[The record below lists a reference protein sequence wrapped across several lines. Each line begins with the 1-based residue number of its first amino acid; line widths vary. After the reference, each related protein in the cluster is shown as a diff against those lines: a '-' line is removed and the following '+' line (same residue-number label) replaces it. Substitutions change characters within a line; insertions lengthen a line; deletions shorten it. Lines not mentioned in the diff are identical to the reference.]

1 MNHRRP
7 NAQAFPSASLNLGEA
22 QWRML
27 RWLPFATAA
36 LFSIV
41 MSAMAPDGRRTFHID
56 WSLSMDALEFSIVKA
71 PHISACAV
79 LALLGVM
86 ATGRQRW
93 PLALLLTVAVG
104 AAWEICQTTV
114 IGHYARV
121 SDLAPD
127 TLGAAIGCLLG
138 AASLWTIEDWKRTSP

>member
-1 MNHRRP
+1 MNHHPTARP
-7 NAQAFPSASLNLGEA
+7 LPSASLQLTEA
-22 QWRML
+22 QWRLL
-27 RWLPFATAA
+27 RWLPFAAAA

-41 MSAMAPDGRRTFHID
+41 MSAMAPDGRRAFHID

-79 LALLGVM
+79 LALLAVM
-86 ATGRQRW
+86 ATGRRRW

-114 IGHYARV
+114 IGHYARL

-127 TLGAAIGCLLG
+127 TLGAVIGCMLG

>member
-1 MNHRRP
+1 MNHHPTARP
-7 NAQAFPSASLNLGEA
+7 PTSASPQLTEA
-22 QWRML
+22 QWRLL
-27 RWLPFATAA
+27 RWLPFAAAA

-41 MSAMAPDGRRTFHID
+41 MSATAPDGRRPFHID

-86 ATGRQRW
+86 ATGRKRW

-114 IGHYARV
+114 IGHYARL

-138 AASLWTIEDWKRTSP
+138 AASLWTIEDWKRTSR

>member
-1 MNHRRP
+1 MNHRPHARP
-7 NAQAFPSASLNLGEA
+7 LPTASLQLTES

-27 RWLPFATAA
+27 RWLPFAAAA
-36 LFSIV
+36 LFSLV
-41 MSAMAPDGRRTFHID
+41 MSAMAPDGRRPFHID

-79 LALLGVM
+79 LALLAVM

-104 AAWEICQTTV
+104 AGWEICQTTV
-114 IGHYARV
+114 IGHYARL